1 MAIIDRNGG
10 DCREKNYVS
19 VEIIIHTVDIGLY
32 IMLFVIEIVS
42 SICKLAWF
50 LNSSFLQFLAA
61 TLHINV
67 SGFSPT
73 LLSGN
78 H

>member
-10 DCREKNYVS
+10 DCREKNYGS
-19 VEIIIHTVDIGLY
+19 VEIIIHTVDIRLY

-50 LNSSFLQFLAA
+50 LNSSFLQFLAT